1 MLFLTHANRQ
11 NVVDAEA
18 KISANCHFPNGRGT
32 NKWANVFYNEPLEVY
47 YILKPPVEG
56 WRDEYM
62 AERGEIFTQAQ
73 MMDGVTGVEE
83 QDWE

>member
-1 MLFLTHANRQ
+1 MGDLMLFLTHATEQ
-11 NVVDAEA
+11 NVIDAEA

-32 NKWANVFYNEPLEVY
+32 NKWANVFYNDSSEVY

-56 WRDEYM
+56 WHDDVES
-62 AERGEIFTQAQ
+62 FTQEQ

-83 QDWE
+83 KDWE